1 MIFNKVLVKTIDHLQ
16 MVKTQDNNEF
26 HFAHIGLAKLKIF
39 SNKLTPFN
47 MDSGR
52 QITEMKFFDEKDRTY
67 RPVDINSFVS
77 LGIMTHK
84 YKFKWADGNA

>member
-1 MIFNKVLVKTIDHLQ
+1 
-16 MVKTQDNNEF
+16 
-26 HFAHIGLAKLKIF
+26 
-39 SNKLTPFN
+39 

-52 QITEMKFFDEKDRTY
+52 QITEMKFFDEKDRIY

-84 YKFKWADGNA
+84 YKFKWTDGNA